1 MKADR
6 SAMQALEGGRAQ
18 ARRVVAARKRAR
30 AKRARKMKAAARE
43 AAPARAK
50 QPVPAVFRAA
60 RASPLGVLV
69 AEGDSW
75 FDYPWTDVLG
85 ELEDEHL
92 YDVESVAHY
101 GHRVEEMAYADGQ
114 LVKLVRTIERVVE
127 SGRRLTAVLLS
138 GGGNDIAGKDEF
150 GMILNHA
157 DSPAPG
163 LNESV
168 VAGVI
173 DERLRHSYV
182 HILGAVTEACE
193 ELTGARVPILIHGYD
208 YAVPDGR
215 GVLGGVGPLPG
226 PWLEPGLRSKSY
238 AGLARGK
245 ELVAELIDRF
255 NAMLARVARLP
266 EFRHVHHVDLR
277 GTLPSGSSYKDWW
290 ANELHPKA
298 RGFARVAERFAEVLG
313 GLDAG

>member
-6 SAMQALEGGRAQ
+6 KAAVALAGGRAQ
-18 ARRVVAARKRAR
+18 AQRVVEARRRAR
-30 AKRARKMKAAARE
+30 AKRARKLKE
-43 AAPARAK
+43 LEPVAPARARAPIPRAFRV
-50 QPVPAVFRAA
+50 QP
-60 RASPLGVLV
+60 ASPLGVLV

-85 ELEDEHL
+85 ELEHEHL

-101 GHRVEEMAYADGQ
+101 GHRLEEMAYSDGQ
-114 LVKLVRTIERVVE
+114 LEKLVRTLERVVE

-138 GGGNDIAGKDEF
+138 GGGNDIAGAAEF

-163 LNESV
+163 LNEAV

-182 HILGAVTEACE
+182 RILGAVTEACV

-226 PWLEPGLRSKSY
+226 PWLQPGLHAKRY
-238 AGLARGK
+238 ARLARGK

-255 NAMLARVARLP
+255 NAMLARVARVP

-277 GTLPSGSSYKDWW
+277 GALPSGASYKDWW
-290 ANELHPKA
+290 SNELHPEP
-298 RGFARVAERFAEVLG
+298 RGFARVARRFAAVLD
-313 GLDAG
+313 GLGAG